1 MSNGSPPTRRRP
13 SSASSSDGPP
23 AGVTRQRPSVKA
35 PSAPDTLPISGT
47 KLVCTAGPCEG
58 QEFGLEEGEYVI
70 GRSNDN
76 PICIPDTS
84 VSRKHVL
91 IRRLGGGWTANDL
104 GSGNG
109 TLLNGEPLTDETPL
123 SSGSVLTLGDTE
135 LTFNDASNA
144 TMMMPMP
151 PPAPASRPARRSAP
165 AAPAPA
171 PAEDEAPGAGE
182 AIAPR
187 RPTARPEGRIRS
199 ARGRAAAPD
208 PEAQK
213 RKKRLVIISAGVFV
227 LLVGLL
233 IAIKVQQQQ
242 DAEAS
247 QVKAL
252 AAQEEREQIE
262 GMFQDAKNL
271 IRDGKWADAKTRLLE
286 LQEAQPEHPQL
297 QDYLT
302 RVEKEI
308 PNQAAIDA
316 AKAALEKDQ
325 LGPAATSLAKVSRD
339 TQLFESM
346 AQLRRA
352 LQDKADKR
360 ARDALSMLE
369 QKQIDQAKAIT
380 DDILVANPN
389 HRDAKVINEQ
399 AARLI
404 GIRDAP
410 PPPPVVTPAAKPWDL
425 AVERYRDGDLNGAM
439 AMANA
444 CAAKA
449 PQCKALMTSLTDF
462 GNLYKKVEEL
472 DVKGLSRLMDLDKKI
487 TNGRG
492 SKLIGNAGKRAA
504 NLFYKM
510 ASSAKVAG
518 QWGRAMENAQRA
530 LQADPSHVGAT
541 AIVTEMRGKAKDVYW
556 SAYAIKDSTPED
568 ALPKFRDVVNMTPPD
583 DELHQKAKVWVEKLQ
598 R

>member
-13 SSASSSDGPP
+13 ASASSSDAPP
-23 AGVTRQRPSVKA
+23 AGATRQRPAVR
-35 PSAPDTLPISGT
+35 PSAAPDTLPLSGT
-47 KLVCTAGPCEG
+47 KLVCSAGPCEG
-58 QEFGLEEGEYVI
+58 QEFALEDGEYVV

-151 PPAPASRPARRSAP
+151 SAPSSRPARRPTAAAP
-165 AAPAPA
+165 AAE
-171 PAEDEAPGAGE
+171 PAEDEEPGE

-187 RPTARPEGRIRS
+187 RPGPPRPESRVRS
-199 ARGRAAAPD
+199 SRGRAAGPD

-213 RKKRLVIISAGVFV
+213 RKKRLLLMSAGVFV
-227 LLVGLL
+227 VLVGLL
-233 IAIKVQQQQ
+233 IAIKVKQQQ
-242 DAEAS
+242 DADTWR
-247 QVKAL
+247 VKAL
-252 AAQEEREQIE
+252 AAQEQREQVE
-262 GMFQDAKNL
+262 GLFQDAKNL
-271 IRDGKWADAKTRLLE
+271 IRDGKWADAKARLLE
-286 LQEAQPEHPQL
+286 LQETQPDHPQL

-316 AKAALEKDQ
+316 AKMALEKEQ
-325 LGPAATSLAKVSRD
+325 LGAAATSLAKVSKD

-346 AQLRRA
+346 GTLRRT
-352 LQDKADKR
+352 LQEKSDKR
-360 ARDALSMLE
+360 AREALSMLD

-380 DDILVANPN
+380 DDILVAIPT

-399 AARLI
+399 ATRLI
-404 GIRDAP
+404 NIRDAP
-410 PPPPVVTPAAKPWDL
+410 PPPPVAPPTIKPWDQ
-425 AVERYRDGDLNGAM
+425 AVERFRDGDLNGAM

-444 CAAKA
+444 CAARN
-449 PQCKALMTSLTDF
+449 PQCKTLMTSLTDF

-487 TNGRG
+487 TNGRS

-530 LQADPSHVGAT
+530 LQADPSHVGAS

-556 SAYAIKDSTPED
+556 SAYAIKDSSPED
-568 ALPKFRDVVNMTPPD
+568 ALPKFRDVVNMTPSD

>member
-1 MSNGSPPTRRRP
+1 MRA
-13 SSASSSDGPP
+13 SA
-23 AGVTRQRPSVKA
+23 
-35 PSAPDTLPISGT
+35 APDTLPLSGT
-47 KLVCTAGPCEG
+47 KLVCSAGPCEG
-58 QEFGLEEGEYVI
+58 QEFALEDGEYVV

-151 PPAPASRPARRSAP
+151 PAPSSRPARRPTAAAAAP
-165 AAPAPA
+165 AAA
-171 PAEDEAPGAGE
+171 PAEEEEPGD

-187 RPTARPEGRIRS
+187 RPAPSRPESRVRAS
-199 ARGRAAAPD
+199 RGRTAGPD

-213 RKKRLVIISAGVFV
+213 RKKRLLLISAGVFV
-227 LLVGLL
+227 VLVGLL
-233 IAIKVQQQQ
+233 VAIKVKQQQ
-242 DAEAS
+242 DADAWRAE
-247 QVKAL
+247 AL
-252 AAQEEREQIE
+252 AAQEQREQVE
-262 GMFQDAKNL
+262 GLFQDAKNL

-286 LQEAQPEHPQL
+286 LQEAQPDHPQL

-316 AKAALEKDQ
+316 AKTALEKDQ
-325 LGPAATSLAKVSRD
+325 LGTAATSLAKVSKD

-346 AQLRRA
+346 GTLRRT

-360 ARDALSMLE
+360 AREALSMLE

-380 DDILVANPN
+380 DDILVAIPT

-410 PPPPVVTPAAKPWDL
+410 PPPPVAPPTVKPWDQ
-425 AVERYRDGDLNGAM
+425 AVERFRDGDLNGAM

-444 CAAKA
+444 CAGRS
-449 PQCKALMTSLTDF
+449 PQCKTLMTSLTDF

-487 TNGRG
+487 TNGRS

-530 LQADPSHVGAT
+530 LQADPGHVGAS

-556 SAYAIKDSTPED
+556 GAYAIKDSSPED